1 MPNWLLTWI
10 MPIVLQAL
18 TPLITELAKKV
29 ADWMGKQLPGAVVVS
44 VAAAV
49 GEAIN
54 QIQSGAT
61 GVALPPGMGGL
72 IAVALNELKNDLKTS

>member
-1 MPNWLLTWI
+1 MPTWLLNWV

-18 TPLITELAKKV
+18 TPLVTELVKRV
-29 ADWMGKQLPGAVVVS
+29 ADWMGRQLPGAVVVS
-44 VAAAV
+44 IAAAV

-54 QIQSGAT
+54 QVQSGAT

-72 IAVALNELKNDLKTS
+72 IAVALNELKNDLKTA